1 MKPLPR
7 VWTILTIVS
16 FYFLGVVAV
25 VSTRSD
31 IQIILAVLCFGFGS
45 LLTTL
50 IFISNQIGAI
60 FNGLSVRGIE
70 GKGDQYHA
78 DSRPERPTSL
88 SQLSRNS
95 TVTDLWDDPNGG
107 YVALLLDQKIVAAID
122 GKYFTFDNISE
133 WRERTGVKE
142 HLVESDTL
150 RKEQF
155 YSGIGSELGLRAIK
169 PLW

>member
-1 MKPLPR
+1 MKTLPR

-45 LLTTL
+45 LLTTM
-50 IFISNQIGAI
+50 IFISDQIGVI
-60 FNGLSVRGIE
+60 FKRLNVRGVDDKI
-70 GKGDQYHA
+70 DQYHQY
-78 DSRPERPTSL
+78 SRPEVRANS
-88 SQLSRNS
+88 SQLSRDYV
-95 TVTDLWDDPNGG
+95 VTDLWDDPSGG
-107 YVALLLDQKIVAAID
+107 YVALLLDQKVVAAID

-133 WRERTGVKE
+133 WRERTGIKE
-142 HLVESDTL
+142 QLVESDKL
-150 RKEQF
+150 RKQQF